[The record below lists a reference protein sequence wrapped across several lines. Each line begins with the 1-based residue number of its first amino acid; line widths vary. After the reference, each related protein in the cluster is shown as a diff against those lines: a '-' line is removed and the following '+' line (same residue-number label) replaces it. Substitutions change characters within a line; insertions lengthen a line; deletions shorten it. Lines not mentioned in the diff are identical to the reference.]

1 MGMIIT
7 SLGLSGSGKT
17 VFLSTLLDSLHS
29 AVNSIDNFYLADRSI
44 EGGELLTDTLQHK
57 NISIASNLH
66 KIGEDGFRG
75 YPMGTTS
82 TVFREFALL
91 NGKENILDI
100 GWLDYKGGLLS
111 TDEDDDL
118 GDKDDLY
125 SFLDK
130 STATIV
136 YLDAYRI
143 TKAKSIKQAR
153 RQVGADVIGNI
164 LSHFESSKEDKVVNI
179 LFVLTQVDAIE
190 DSKWVGDGSYKPLT
204 DYTLDV
210 LGGITNMINRNLI
223 WNCGIVAV
231 SAVGVGNNKRQII
244 QEATF
249 NKPIEVID
257 EIIDEPKPL
266 NIVESFFW
274 LVACEVASQ
283 RQKTHSSINRIKSDM
298 EKEKARIS
306 KGKAKVARKVI
317 EKENERLNNMNFFNR
332 FIDKTLYDSRNRN
345 NVEHEKNIAKN
356 NWESSQ
362 QHTIQ
367 KIEDRMFNENFLLAK
382 YENTLQPLF
391 NASRNIVRKI

>member
-7 SLGLSGSGKT
+7 SLGISGSGKT

-29 AVNSIDNFYLADRSI
+29 AVNAVDNFYLADRNV
-44 EGGELLTDTLQHK
+44 EGGELLTDTLKHK
-57 NISIASNLH
+57 NISIAFNLH
-66 KIGEDGFRG
+66 KIGEDNFKG
-75 YPMGTTS
+75 YPTGTTS
-82 TVFREFALL
+82 TVFREFSLL

-100 GWLDYKGGLLS
+100 GWLDFKGGLLS
-111 TDEDDDL
+111 TDEEDDSQ
-118 GDKDDLY
+118 DKDDLY

-143 TKAKSIKQAR
+143 TKAKNIKQAR

-179 LFVLTQVDAIE
+179 LFVLTQVDALE
-190 DSKWVGDGSYKPLT
+190 DSKWIGDGSYKPLT
-204 DYTLDV
+204 DYTLEV
-210 LGGITNMINRNLI
+210 LGGIRNMINRNLI

-231 SAVGVGNNKRQII
+231 SAVGIGNNKRQIV

-257 EIIDEPKPL
+257 EIIDEPEPL

-274 LVACEVASQ
+274 LIACEVASQ
-283 RQKTHSSINRIKSDM
+283 RQKTHSSINSIKVDM
-298 EKEKARIS
+298 EVEKARIK
-306 KGKAKVARKVI
+306 KGKAKVARNVI
-317 EKENERLNNMNFFNR
+317 NKENERLNNMNFFNR
-332 FIDKTLYDSRNRN
+332 FINKTLYDSRN
-345 NVEHEKNIAKN
+345 KN
-356 NWESSQ
+356 NIEYDKKSAKDTWENSQ
-362 QHTIQ
+362 KHTTQ
-367 KIEDRMFNENFLLAK
+367 EIEDRMFNEKFLLAK

-391 NASRNIVRKI
+391 NASKNIVRKI

>member
-7 SLGLSGSGKT
+7 SLGISGSGKT

-29 AVNSIDNFYLADRSI
+29 AVNAVDNFYLADRNV
-44 EGGELLTDTLQHK
+44 EGGELLTDTLKHK
-57 NISIASNLH
+57 NISIAFNLH
-66 KIGEDGFRG
+66 KIGEDNFKG
-75 YPMGTTS
+75 YPTGTTS
-82 TVFREFALL
+82 TVFREFSLL

-100 GWLDYKGGLLS
+100 GWLDFKGGLLS
-111 TDEDDDL
+111 TDEEDDSQ
-118 GDKDDLY
+118 DKDDLY

-143 TKAKSIKQAR
+143 TKAKNIKQAR

-179 LFVLTQVDAIE
+179 LFVLTQVDALE
-190 DSKWVGDGSYKPLT
+190 DSKWIGDGSYKPLT
-204 DYTLDV
+204 DYTLEV
-210 LGGITNMINRNLI
+210 LGGIRNMINRNLI

-231 SAVGVGNNKRQII
+231 SAVGIGNNKRQIV

-257 EIIDEPKPL
+257 EIIDEPEPL

-274 LVACEVASQ
+274 LIAYEVASQ
-283 RQKTHSSINRIKSDM
+283 RQKTHSSINSMKVDM
-298 EKEKARIS
+298 EVEKARIE
-306 KGKAKVARKVI
+306 KGKAKVARNVI
-317 EKENERLNNMNFFNR
+317 NKENERLNNMNFFNR
-332 FIDKTLYDSRNRN
+332 FINKTLYDSRN
-345 NVEHEKNIAKN
+345 KN
-356 NWESSQ
+356 NIEYDKKSAKDTWENSQ
-362 QHTIQ
+362 KHTTQ
-367 KIEDRMFNENFLLAK
+367 EIEDRMFNEKFLLAK

-391 NASRNIVRKI
+391 NASKNIVRKI

>member
-29 AVNSIDNFYLADRSI
+29 LTNAKDNFYLADRNI
-44 EGGELLTDTLQHK
+44 EGGKLLTDTLQHK
-57 NISIASNLH
+57 NISITANLH

-82 TVFREFALL
+82 TVFREFSLL

-111 TDEDDDL
+111 TDEEDDL
-118 GDKDDLY
+118 QDKDDLY

-143 TKAKSIKQAR
+143 TKAKNVKQAR

-179 LFVLTQVDAIE
+179 LFVLTQIDAIE
-190 DSKWVGDGSYKPLT
+190 DSKWIGDGSYKPLT
-204 DYTLDV
+204 DYALEV
-210 LGGITNMINRNLI
+210 LGGITNMIQRNLI

-231 SAVGVGNNKRQII
+231 SAVGIGNNKRQII

-257 EIIDEPKPL
+257 EIIDDPEPL

-274 LVACEVASQ
+274 LIACEVASQ
-283 RQKTHSSINRIKSDM
+283 RQKTQSSLNSIKVDM
-298 EKEKARIS
+298 EKAKDKIK
-306 KGKAKVARKVI
+306 KGKTKVAKKII
-317 EKENERLNNMNFFNR
+317 EQENERLNNMNFFNR
-332 FIDKTLYDSRNRN
+332 FIEKTLYDSRNKN
-345 NVEHEKNIAKN
+345 NVEYDKNLAKN

-362 QHTIQ
+362 KHTIQ
-367 KIEDRMFNENFLLAK
+367 DIEDRMFNESFLLAK
-382 YENTLQPLF
+382 YENSLQPLF
-391 NASRNIVRKI
+391 NISRNIVRKI

>member
-7 SLGLSGSGKT
+7 SLGISGSGKT

-29 AVNSIDNFYLADRSI
+29 AVNAVDNFYLADRNV
-44 EGGELLTDTLQHK
+44 EGGELLTDTLKHK

-66 KIGEDGFRG
+66 KIGEDNFKG
-75 YPMGTTS
+75 YPTGTTS
-82 TVFREFALL
+82 TVFREFSLL

-100 GWLDYKGGLLS
+100 GWLDFKGGLLS
-111 TDEDDDL
+111 TDEEDDSQ
-118 GDKDDLY
+118 DKDDLY

-143 TKAKSIKQAR
+143 TKAKNIKQAR

-179 LFVLTQVDAIE
+179 LFVLTQVDALE
-190 DSKWVGDGSYKPLT
+190 DSKWIGDGSYKPLT
-204 DYTLDV
+204 DYTLEV
-210 LGGITNMINRNLI
+210 LGGIRNMINRNLI

-231 SAVGVGNNKRQII
+231 SAVGIGNNKRQIV

-257 EIIDEPKPL
+257 EIIDEPEPL

-274 LVACEVASQ
+274 LIACEVASQ
-283 RQKTHSSINRIKSDM
+283 RQKTHSSINSIKVDM
-298 EKEKARIS
+298 EVEKARIE
-306 KGKAKVARKVI
+306 KGKAKVARNVI
-317 EKENERLNNMNFFNR
+317 NKENERLNNMNFFNR
-332 FIDKTLYDSRNRN
+332 FINKTLYDSRN
-345 NVEHEKNIAKN
+345 KN
-356 NWESSQ
+356 NIEYDKKSAKDTWENSQ
-362 QHTIQ
+362 KHTTQ
-367 KIEDRMFNENFLLAK
+367 EIEDRMFNEKFLLAK

-391 NASRNIVRKI
+391 NASKNIVRKI

>member
-7 SLGLSGSGKT
+7 SLGISGSGKT

-29 AVNSIDNFYLADRSI
+29 AVNAVDNFYLADRNV
-44 EGGELLTDTLQHK
+44 EGGELLTDTLKHK

-66 KIGEDGFRG
+66 KIGEDNFKG
-75 YPMGTTS
+75 YPTGTTS
-82 TVFREFALL
+82 TVFREFSLL

-100 GWLDYKGGLLS
+100 GWLDFKGGLLS
-111 TDEDDDL
+111 TDEEDDSQ
-118 GDKDDLY
+118 DKDDLY

-143 TKAKSIKQAR
+143 TKAKNIKQAR

-179 LFVLTQVDAIE
+179 LFVLTQVDALE
-190 DSKWVGDGSYKPLT
+190 DSKWIGDGSYKPLT
-204 DYTLDV
+204 DYTLEV
-210 LGGITNMINRNLI
+210 LGGIRNMINRNLI

-231 SAVGVGNNKRQII
+231 SAVGIGNNKRQIV

-257 EIIDEPKPL
+257 EIIDEPEPL

-274 LVACEVASQ
+274 LIACEVASQ
-283 RQKTHSSINRIKSDM
+283 RQKTHSSINSIKVDM
-298 EKEKARIS
+298 EVEKARIK
-306 KGKAKVARKVI
+306 KGKAKVARNVI
-317 EKENERLNNMNFFNR
+317 NKENERLNNMNFFNR
-332 FIDKTLYDSRNRN
+332 FINKTLYDSRN
-345 NVEHEKNIAKN
+345 KN
-356 NWESSQ
+356 NIEYDKKSAKDTWENSQ
-362 QHTIQ
+362 KHTTQ
-367 KIEDRMFNENFLLAK
+367 EIEDRMFNEKFLLAK

-391 NASRNIVRKI
+391 NASKNIVRKI

>member
-1 MGMIIT
+1 MIIT

-29 AVNSIDNFYLADRSI
+29 AVNAVDNFYLADRNV
-44 EGGELLTDTLQHK
+44 EGGELLTDTLEHK

-66 KIGEDGFRG
+66 RIGEDNFKG
-75 YPMGTTS
+75 YPMGTSS
-82 TVFREFALL
+82 TVFREFSLL

-111 TDEDDDL
+111 TDDEDDSQ
-118 GDKDDLY
+118 DKDDLY

-143 TKAKSIKQAR
+143 TKAKNIKQAR
-153 RQVGADVIGNI
+153 RLVGADVIGNI

-179 LFVLTQVDAIE
+179 LFVLTQIDAIE
-190 DSKWVGDGSYKPLT
+190 DSKWIGDGSYKPLT
-204 DYTLDV
+204 DYTLEV

-223 WNCGIVAV
+223 WNCGIVPV
-231 SAVGVGNNKRQII
+231 SAVGVGNNKRQIV

-257 EIIDEPKPL
+257 EIIDEPEPL

-274 LVACEVASQ
+274 LIACEVAYQ
-283 RQKTHSSINRIKSDM
+283 RQKTHHSVNKIKEDM
-298 EKEKARIS
+298 QKEKARIS
-306 KGKAKVARKVI
+306 QGKINAARKVEI
-317 EKENERLNNMNFFNR
+317 KENERLNNMNFFNR
-332 FIDKTLYDSRNRN
+332 FLNKTLYDSKNRN
-345 NVEHEKNIAKN
+345 NVEYNKNKAKK

-362 QHTIQ
+362 EHTIQ
-367 KIEDRMFNENFLLAK
+367 EIEDRMFNENFLLSK

-391 NASRNIVRKI
+391 NISKNIVRKI

>member
-7 SLGLSGSGKT
+7 SLGISGSGKT

-29 AVNSIDNFYLADRSI
+29 AVNAVDNFYLADRNV
-44 EGGELLTDTLQHK
+44 EGGELLTDTLKHK
-57 NISIASNLH
+57 NISIAFNLH
-66 KIGEDGFRG
+66 KIGEDNFKG
-75 YPMGTTS
+75 YPTGTTS
-82 TVFREFALL
+82 TVFREFSLL

-100 GWLDYKGGLLS
+100 GWLDFKGGLLS
-111 TDEDDDL
+111 TDEEDDSQ
-118 GDKDDLY
+118 DKDDLY

-143 TKAKSIKQAR
+143 TKAKNIKQAR

-179 LFVLTQVDAIE
+179 LFVLTQVDALE
-190 DSKWVGDGSYKPLT
+190 DSKWIGDGSYKPLT
-204 DYTLDV
+204 DYTLEV
-210 LGGITNMINRNLI
+210 LGGIRNMINRNLI

-231 SAVGVGNNKRQII
+231 SAVGIGNNKRQIV

-257 EIIDEPKPL
+257 EIIDEPEPL

-274 LVACEVASQ
+274 LIACEVASQ
-283 RQKTHSSINRIKSDM
+283 RQKTHSSINSIKVDM
-298 EKEKARIS
+298 EVEKARIK
-306 KGKAKVARKVI
+306 KGKAKVARNVI
-317 EKENERLNNMNFFNR
+317 NKENERLNNMNFFNR
-332 FIDKTLYDSRNRN
+332 FINKTLYDSRN
-345 NVEHEKNIAKN
+345 KN
-356 NWESSQ
+356 NIEYDKKSAKDTWENSQ
-362 QHTIQ
+362 KHTIQ
-367 KIEDRMFNENFLLAK
+367 EIEDRMFNEKFLLAK

-391 NASRNIVRKI
+391 NASKNIVRKI

>member
-29 AVNSIDNFYLADRSI
+29 TVSAVDNFYLADRNI
-44 EGGELLTDTLQHK
+44 EGGKLLTDTLQHK

-82 TVFREFALL
+82 TVFREFSLL

-111 TDEDDDL
+111 TDEEDDL
-118 GDKDDLY
+118 QDKDDLY

-143 TKAKSIKQAR
+143 TKSKSIKQAR

-190 DSKWVGDGSYKPLT
+190 DSKWMGDGSYKPLT
-204 DYTLDV
+204 DYTLEV

-231 SAVGVGNNKRQII
+231 SAVGIGNNKRKII

-249 NKPIEVID
+249 NKPIQVID
-257 EIIDEPKPL
+257 EIIDEPEPL

-283 RQKTHSSINRIKSDM
+283 RQKSHKKIHNIKSDIKR
-298 EKEKARIS
+298 ELKRIE
-306 KGKAKVARKVI
+306 KGKEKVARDI
-317 EKENERLNNMNFFNR
+317 INKENERLNNMNFFNR
-332 FIDKTLYDSRNRN
+332 LIEKTLHDDENRN
-345 NVEHEKNIAKN
+345 SIEYNKEQAKA
-356 NWESSQ
+356 NWVSSQ
-362 QHTIQ
+362 KDTIQ

-382 YENTLQPLF
+382 YENSLQPLF
-391 NASRNIVRKI
+391 NISKNIVRKI

>member
-7 SLGLSGSGKT
+7 SLGISGSGKT

-29 AVNSIDNFYLADRSI
+29 TVNAIDNFYLADRNV

-57 NISIASNLH
+57 NISITSNLH
-66 KIGEDGFRG
+66 RIGEDNFKG

-82 TVFREFALL
+82 TVFREFSLL
-91 NGKENILDI
+91 HGKENILDI
-100 GWLDYKGGLLS
+100 GWLDFKGGLLS
-111 TDEDDDL
+111 TDEEDDSQ
-118 GDKDDLY
+118 DKDDLY

-143 TKAKSIKQAR
+143 TKAKNIKQAR

-179 LFVLTQVDAIE
+179 LFVLTQIDAIE

-204 DYTLDV
+204 DYTLEV

-244 QEATF
+244 QEASF

-257 EIIDEPKPL
+257 EIIDYPEPL

-283 RQKTHSSINRIKSDM
+283 RQKTHRSLNRIKVDI
-298 EKEKARIS
+298 EKEKSRIE
-306 KGKAKVARKVI
+306 KGKIKVVRKVVD
-317 EKENERLNNMNFFNR
+317 KENERLNNMNFFNR
-332 FIDKTLYDSRNRN
+332 FIDKTLHKSRNIN
-345 NVEHEKNIAKN
+345 NVEHDKKLAKN

-362 QHTIQ
+362 KHTVQ
-367 KIEDRMFNENFLLAK
+367 AIEERMFNENFLLAK

-391 NASRNIVRKI
+391 DASKNIVRKI